1 MVIIMAYKFQGKENR
16 KFNLNESILIT
27 VGEMQ
32 PISSE
37 EILLEIEE
45 VEERKL
51 SRLAFNHQLEKML
64 ENDLLA
70 EVTLKNGGK
79 GYITVKQ

>member
-1 MVIIMAYKFQGKENR
+1 MIIMAYKFPGKENR
-16 KFNLNESILIT
+16 RFNLNESILLT

-32 PISSE
+32 PVSSE
-37 EILLEIEE
+37 EIQLGIEE
-45 VEERKL
+45 FEDRKL
-51 SRLAFNHQLEKML
+51 SRLDINHHLEKML

-70 EVTLKNGGK
+70 EVTLKDGRK